1 MFSHLQK
8 YDLEEETSS
17 GEDMLPGL
25 EMNPKRPVPGIDGS
39 SFVGSTIRPKGKG
52 DVPSKAPDDG
62 VLALMR
68 EHGLITVKSVKDDGS
83 KEPKY
88 SWPAMG
94 PSAVRDSLSFQLNR
108 FWNPRDK
115 STFPSSYTEQLDVV
129 ETLTDGFPFAPHD
142 DHQLVRS
149 WLSKC
154 AKSLEAEK
162 SAAASRILG
171 VDKKGAFSMSKDRTC
186 ICPQDIFDKNRL
198 GASDKWKLRGS

>member
-83 KEPKY
+83 KEAKY

-142 DHQLVRS
+142 DPSARPVLALQVCKITGSREIGRG
-149 WLSKC
+149 
-154 AKSLEAEK
+154 LEN
-162 SAAASRILG
+162 LG
-171 VDKKGAFSMSKDRTC
+171 GGQERCFLNVQR
-186 ICPQDIFDKNRL
+186 
-198 GASDKWKLRGS
+198 